1 MRIIRGREIVDDSWR
16 HLDDDEALPPEGDI
30 IVSLARWQTERDQL
44 LARKGG
50 LGLRLAAD
58 QSPDAVAGDLG
69 HFATVAL
76 DFPVFRDGRAFTHAR
91 HLRQKHNYE
100 GELRAVGDV
109 LRDQLLF
116 MHRCGFDAMELRP
129 DRDIEDALEAFS
141 ELPLTYQRAAGQPP
155 T

>member
-1 MRIIRGREIVDDSWR
+1 MRIIKGREIVDDRWR
-16 HLDDDEALPPEGDI
+16 HLDDDDDLPPEGDI

-44 LARKGG
+44 LAHDGG

-58 QSPDAVAGDLG
+58 QSADAIAGDLG

-76 DFPVFRDGRAFTHAR
+76 DFPVFRDGRAYTQAR
-91 HLRQKHNYE
+91 YLRQKHGYR

-129 DRDIEDALEAFS
+129 GRDIEDALEAFT
-141 ELPLTYQRAAGQPP
+141 ELPLTYQRA
-155 T
+155 